1 MTEISHARVFKIAL
15 PIVLSNATIPILGAV
30 DTGVV
35 GQLGLPAPIGAVGI
49 GAVVL
54 TSIYWIFGFLR
65 MGTTGLVSQAHGTGD
80 RGEVSAGLMRA
91 LLIAVTAGL
100 ALIALQVPLFWAAFK
115 LAPASDQVE
124 SLARD
129 YLQIRIWGAPL
140 TISLYA
146 FTGWLI
152 ALERTRGVL
161 VLQVAMNALNVGL
174 DLWFVLGLGY
184 GVQGVAA
191 ATLISEIG
199 GVAIAL
205 WLTRAAFANG
215 LWRARAIFD
224 RLKLTEMARVNTDIM
239 IRSVLLQA
247 SFTTFLFLGARQ
259 GDVTLAANQVLLQF
273 LQITA
278 FALDGF
284 AFSAESLVGQ
294 ALGARSVLRLR
305 RAAIV
310 SSQLGIAMAVAIG
323 LVFWIAGPAIVDIMT
338 TAPNVR
344 IEARAFL
351 FWIVLAPVIGGP
363 AWMLDGIFIGAT
375 LSREMR
381 NAMIGSVLVYVLSLM
396 IFVPLFGNHGLWGA
410 LMVLNATRGAMMGRL
425 YHRAEEK
432 ALRAAA
438 VFGARMQPG

>member
-1 MTEISHARVFKIAL
+1 MSDITHARVFKIAL

-205 WLTRAAFANG
+205 WLTRSAFANG

-294 ALGARSVLRLR
+294 ALGARSALRLR

-396 IFVPLFGNHGLWGA
+396 IFVPIFGNHGLWGA
-410 LMVLNATRGAMMGRL
+410 LMVLNATRGAMMGRF